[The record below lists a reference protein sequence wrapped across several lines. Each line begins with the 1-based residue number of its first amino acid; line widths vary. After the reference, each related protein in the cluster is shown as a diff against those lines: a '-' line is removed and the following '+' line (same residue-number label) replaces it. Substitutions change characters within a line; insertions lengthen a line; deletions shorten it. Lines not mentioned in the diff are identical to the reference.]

1 MKPNVMVI
9 PAYALFAN
17 IGLFCMMITIYFRSR
32 KMVIPFERLL
42 ILYLLLVAGAGIGSK
57 FLFIL
62 TQVPKVICNFSN
74 KHLLYVIITSGFVF
88 YGGLFGAI
96 IGAYVFSRYYLLDFK
111 KLTDVITPGFAIFH
125 IWGRIG
131 CFFAGCCY
139 GKEADWGVAL
149 YNEPE
154 VLRIPIQLIES
165 FCIFTVLLIVIWAEK
180 KYEKNVHLLEVY
192 IFLYAACKF
201 VLEFFRGDAIR
212 GKWLF
217 LSTSQWI
224 SMFIVIVI
232 PVLKIGSSGFKR
244 IYQNNHVQFLK
255 HEEK

>member
-125 IWGRIG
+125 IWGMNRM
-131 CFFAGCCY
+131 
-139 GKEADWGVAL
+139 L
-149 YNEPE
+149 
-154 VLRIPIQLIES
+154 
-165 FCIFTVLLIVIWAEK
+165 FCWMLLWK
-180 KYEKNVHLLEVY
+180 RSRL
-192 IFLYAACKF
+192 
-201 VLEFFRGDAIR
+201 GSGAI
-212 GKWLF
+212 
-217 LSTSQWI
+217 
-224 SMFIVIVI
+224 
-232 PVLKIGSSGFKR
+232 
-244 IYQNNHVQFLK
+244 
-255 HEEK
+255 